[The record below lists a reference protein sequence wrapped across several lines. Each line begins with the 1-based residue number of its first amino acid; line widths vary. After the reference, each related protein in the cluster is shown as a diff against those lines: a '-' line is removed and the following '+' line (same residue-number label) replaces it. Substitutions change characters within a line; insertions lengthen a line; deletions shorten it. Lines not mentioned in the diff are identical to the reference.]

1 MYNHQSQV
9 SGEGHQLSGLSVQGL
24 ALDSHTAQFDL
35 TLDTSEHEQGVGATL
50 TYATALFDRSTVERM
65 ARHWRRLLV
74 AISSDAT
81 QRVADLPLLSE
92 AERQQIEREWN
103 QTAAAY
109 PAQACVQGLIEAQV
123 ARTPEDTA
131 LIWRA
136 GRMSYRQLDQRSN
149 QLAHTLRKAG
159 VGPDV
164 LVGIAVERG
173 PDMLVG
179 LLAIL
184 KAGGAYV
191 PLDPDFPQDRLAYMM
206 QDSGLQLLLTQSP
219 LLEHLPLP
227 EGVRSLCL
235 DLEAQ
240 WRHGVDDEPLA
251 NLAMPDNLAYVIYT
265 STPRAPLASPR
276 ASRSATRG

>member
-1 MYNHQSQV
+1 M
-9 SGEGHQLSGLSVQGL
+9 L
-24 ALDSHTAQFDL
+24 A
-35 TLDTSEHEQGVGATL
+35 
-50 TYATALFDRSTVERM
+50 
-65 ARHWRRLLV
+65 
-74 AISSDAT
+74 AISTDAT

-149 QLAHTLRKAG
+149 QLAHTLRQAG

-179 LLAIL
+179 LSRP
-184 KAGGAYV
+184 V
-191 PLDPDFPQDRLAYMM
+191 
-206 QDSGLQLLLTQSP
+206 
-219 LLEHLPLP
+219 
-227 EGVRSLCL
+227 
-235 DLEAQ
+235 
-240 WRHGVDDEPLA
+240 
-251 NLAMPDNLAYVIYT
+251 
-265 STPRAPLASPR
+265 APMCRWTRTSPR
-276 ASRSATRG
+276 IGWPT